1 MSKVSIVRISFVI
14 SFLITCS
21 SSYAQDLQFVQ
32 VASTTNAS
40 VSDFTKSLNLGIELA
55 FERINKSGSVKVG
68 KLRLTLVDDQFS
80 SKKAVEIVAKLAGD
94 KNVLGLI
101 GCVGTAALSDLTK
114 LKVLQTASLAT
125 IGPYTGVADLLREP
139 NVFPVRATYEAE
151 LDKVFQQAASL
162 NQKKLAIVWWQAGV
176 GPVLSKSA
184 TGIAQKRS
192 VSIAANVG
200 YELSA
205 DKAILASNIEKA
217 VKSVNQVKPDA
228 VLLVS
233 SGDAA
238 YQSVRAVRETLGMQM
253 PIYAISALGWRDV
266 IHHVGIEQARGIMI
280 SQAVPFPYSGV
291 KTPLVRDYLEDMAS
305 AKRDPDY
312 ASLEGYLAGRVVE
325 LAILKA
331 TKPITRTTFLQ
342 ALNSLGKIESGEFMI
357 DYSSDKRISM
367 KSAEITMISSLG
379 RLVR

>member
-1 MSKVSIVRISFVI
+1 MISLLV
-14 SFLITCS
+14 TS
-21 SSYAQDLQFVQ
+21 SAVYTQDLYLVQ

-40 VSDFTKSLNLGIELA
+40 VSDFTRLLNSGIELA
-55 FERINKSGSVKVG
+55 FERINKSGLMKGG
-68 KLRLTLVDDQFS
+68 KLRLSLVDDQFS
-80 SKKAVEIVAKLAGD
+80 SKRAVEIVTRLADD

-101 GCVGTAALSDLTK
+101 GCVGTAALSDLTQS
-114 LKVLQTASLAT
+114 KVLQNASLAT
-125 IGPYTGVADLLREP
+125 IGPYTGVTDLLREP
-139 NVFPVRATYEAE
+139 SVFPVRATYEAE
-151 LDKVFQQAASL
+151 LDKIFQQAASL

-176 GPVLSKSA
+176 GPALSKSA
-184 TGIAQKRS
+184 AGIAQKRG

-200 YELSA
+200 YELSV

-217 VKSVNQVKPDA
+217 VKSANQAKPDA

-291 KTPLVRDYLEDMAS
+291 KTPLVRDYLEDIAS

-312 ASLEGYLAGRVVE
+312 ASLEGYLARRVVA